1 VRTSA
6 RKVTPTVKR
15 RKRKPRAAPARPR
28 PRDAEAHERVAPIRD
43 EETLETG
50 LRLLR
55 ARDPEIVETMLAL
68 AGPPPLRQR
77 DPDLRG
83 LAWIVISQQVST
95 ASANAIF
102 ARFCARYPDC
112 DAHALAGAGDDELRA
127 CGLSAPKMR
136 TLRAIAG
143 AIVAGALDF
152 STLAEMEAARAHA
165 CLVAIHGVGPWTADI
180 FLLFCLGH
188 PDAWPVGDLALQEAA
203 KRVLK
208 LRARP
213 DAKKLEKIGE
223 RWRPVRGVAARLL
236 WAWYGAA
243 KRAEAEQRRA
253 PAPLDAAAPRRHTR
267 A

>member
-1 VRTSA
+1 M
-6 RKVTPTVKR
+6 
-15 RKRKPRAAPARPR
+15 
-28 PRDAEAHERVAPIRD
+28 APIRD
-43 EETLETG
+43 DETLG
-50 LRLLR
+50 AALRLLR
-55 ARDPEIVETMLAL
+55 ERDPDVVDAMLAL
-68 AGPPPLRQR
+68 AGSPPLRKR
-77 DPDLRG
+77 DADLRG

-102 ARFCARYPDC
+102 ARFAGRYPDFE
-112 DAHALAGAGDDELRA
+112 ARALADASDEDLRA

-136 TLRAIAG
+136 TMRAVA
-143 AIVAGALDF
+143 AAVVAGALDF
-152 STLAEMEAARAHA
+152 AALANMEASEAHA
-165 CLVAIHGVGPWTADI
+165 NLVAIHGIGPWTADI

-208 LRARP
+208 LRKRP

-243 KRAEAEQRRA
+243 KRAEAEAKSPDRSN
-253 PAPLDAAAPRRHTR
+253 
-267 A
+267 